1 MARGGGGGAP
11 GGESLPGGRGPHR
24 GHSASR
30 SGPRPDH
37 PPRGSCLPRGLCPPH
52 APPDGPG
59 CPGPSPAIGPR
70 DGPLGCEGAGSQKPR
85 LSQAGSPLPRLQ
97 APWSPGQGKRSE
109 LPSKHQARDGTYPP
123 PGPRS
128 ESRGDSKG
136 LWSPSM
142 GSSCF
147 ARLLRWMG
155 FAAPGSQ
162 TGSPALLTPAP
173 PPPLSRDFKQWGQVP
188 GSLQPPNCL
197 RPRLQ
202 PHLAI
207 KPTSGVSSAARCQWP
222 GAGDRCT
229 DGRRAPREAG
239 RGLSPT

>member
-1 MARGGGGGAP
+1 MRGQV
-11 GGESLPGGRGPHR
+11 HR
-24 GHSASR
+24 
-30 SGPRPDH
+30 
-37 PPRGSCLPRGLCPPH
+37 
-52 APPDGPG
+52 
-59 CPGPSPAIGPR
+59 SPAFPKQEAR
-70 DGPLGCEGAGSQKPR
+70 CPDSRPPGA
-85 LSQAGSPLPRLQ
+85 
-97 APWSPGQGKRSE
+97 
-109 LPSKHQARDGTYPP
+109 QARASAQSCRANTRQGMEPTRP

-173 PPPLSRDFKQWGQVP
+173 PLPLSRDFKQWGQVP

-239 RGLSPT
+239 RGLTVSHLTSCVPTPGPRQGSTQTPPAAHL